1 MHPISFHYHKARGCR
16 NNSSHTRY
24 LTLQFDP
31 YFLNYS
37 DVTGNQSSN
46 VGNLPRTRLRPV
58 VNQPKSLK
66 QTQLCATSIR
76 FPLALGLSPKSSI
89 RSPVPG
95 DLSRDLMSANQR
107 AWTLCD
113 NKGIDSRQL
122 RLLQLPYVGLSF
134 RTDQVVIA
142 WHISVRAQ
150 YHTPTPTRTSI
161 PSWML

>member
-1 MHPISFHYHKARGCR
+1 MHPISFHGHKARGCR

-24 LTLQFDP
+24 LTLQFDT

-46 VGNLPRTRLRPV
+46 VRNLPRTRLRPV
-58 VNQPKSLK
+58 VNRPKSLK

-76 FPLALGLSPKSSI
+76 FPLALVLHTQPSPWGF
-89 RSPVPG
+89 V
-95 DLSRDLMSANQR
+95 SRPDVGEPASLDR
-107 AWTLCD
+107 GTLYD